1 MSKSLRLSEQM
12 YRYGLWALSLV
23 FALCLIGL
31 GSAVLSDLPQVERT
45 LTVEEFYAPGVL
57 AQFAAQQ
64 QEQET
69 QKRQWRAEEERL
81 QLAYTGLQKSYER
94 SKETHMNWL
103 STRTVTGAAQ
113 GDSELE
119 QRMQRLEGEQN
130 AVLAAEQ
137 ALAEQQHLLAE
148 LDSQAHALAE
158 AHGHERRAAYAALHT
173 AQQRSALR
181 VFLYRLLV
189 TLPLL
194 VVALWLFKH
203 KRSSQGWP
211 FARGFIIFALFA
223 FFVELVPYLPSYGG
237 YVRYGVGLL
246 LTVLVGRQAI
256 RALNQY
262 LQRQREKEAQ
272 PEALRRERMDYEVA
286 FQRLAK
292 GACPGCERGVA
303 VNDPTVDFCQH
314 CGLNLFDY
322 CHHCEA
328 RKNSLASYCY
338 ACGEKC
344 TKGEG

>member
-12 YRYGLWALSLV
+12 YRYGLWALSIV

-31 GSAVLSDLPQVERT
+31 GSAVLSDLPNVERS

-57 AQFAAQQ
+57 ARFEAQQ
-64 QEQET
+64 QQLDTER
-69 QKRQWRAEEERL
+69 RQLRAEEERL
-81 QLAYTGLQKSYER
+81 QLTHTGLQKNYER
-94 SKETHMNWL
+94 SKENHLNWL
-103 STRTVTGAAQ
+103 STRKITGSAE
-113 GDSELE
+113 GDKELE

-130 AVLAAEQ
+130 ALLNAEQ
-137 ALAEQQHLLAE
+137 ALAAQQRLLAD
-148 LDSQAHALAE
+148 LNTQANALAD
-158 AHGHERRAAYAALHT
+158 AHGQERRAAYAALHT

-203 KRSSQGWP
+203 KRGSQGWP
-211 FARGFIIFALFA
+211 FVRGFIIFALFA

-256 RALNQY
+256 KALNHY

-272 PEALRRERMDYEVA
+272 PEALRREHMDYAVA

-303 VNDPTVDFCQH
+303 LNDPKVDYCQH

-338 ACGEKC
+338 ACGEAC
-344 TKGEG
+344 KGRG